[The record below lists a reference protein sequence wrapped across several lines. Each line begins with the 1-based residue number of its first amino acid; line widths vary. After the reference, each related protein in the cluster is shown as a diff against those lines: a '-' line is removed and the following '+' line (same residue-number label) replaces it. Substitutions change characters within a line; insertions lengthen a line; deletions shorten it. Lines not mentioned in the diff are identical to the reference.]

1 MYYGHLS
8 HKIMLNAKENEYLCI
23 AIIHKV
29 INTMFEDALK
39 FYQDFPK
46 PGINFVDII
55 PLLQDK
61 DIFRSLTQTI
71 SSLVTAPTVA
81 APEARAF
88 LFASPLLAMEG
99 SVTNVVPFRKKGKLP
114 SQGDDIQEIAIIKEY
129 GTDTLYFRKS
139 DIAAGRIE
147 DGELRVTILDDVL
160 ATGGTAEG
168 IAKALEALKITV
180 DGKECRVRVAE
191 FIFLVEIDCLG
202 GRAPLEK
209 IAPVHAIA
217 HV

>member
-1 MYYGHLS
+1 
-8 HKIMLNAKENEYLCI
+8 MLNAKENEYLCI

-114 SQGDDIQEIAIIKEY
+114 SG
-129 GTDTLYFRKS
+129 S
-139 DIAAGRIE
+139 PS
-147 DGELRVTILDDVL
+147 ILV
-160 ATGGTAEG
+160 
-168 IAKALEALKITV
+168 
-180 DGKECRVRVAE
+180 
-191 FIFLVEIDCLG
+191 
-202 GRAPLEK
+202 
-209 IAPVHAIA
+209 
-217 HV
+217 

>member
-88 LFASPLLAMEG
+88 LFASPLLAMDG
-99 SVTNVVPFRKKGKLP
+99 NVTNVVPFRKKGKLP
-114 SQGDDIQEIAIIKEY
+114 SQGDDIQEIAILKEY
-129 GTDTLYFRKS
+129 GTFRKS

-191 FIFLVEIDCLG
+191 FIFIVEIDCLE
-202 GRAPLEK
+202 GRAALEK

>member
-114 SQGDDIQEIAIIKEY
+114 SQGDIQEIAIIKEY

-191 FIFLVEIDCLG
+191 FIFIVEIDCLE
-202 GRAPLEK
+202 GRAALEK